1 MTTKQRFPHC
11 TRLQVLRTISGRT
24 VISTS
29 ALYEALG
36 WKKYRQFLPYMKHE
50 GGNCGTGYVTPS
62 SCEEWLQTARIS
74 EGS

>member
-36 WKKYRQFLPYMKHE
+36 WKKYRQFLPHMEYEPTH
-50 GGNCGTGYVTPS
+50 GNNGYVTAES
-62 SCEEWLQTARIS
+62 LEACLN
-74 EGS
+74 GSK

>member
-29 ALYEALG
+29 ALCEALG
-36 WKKYRQFLPYMKHE
+36 WKKYRQFLPHMEYE
-50 GGNCGTGYVTPS
+50 GGYRSSVGYVTAES
-62 SCEEWLQTARIS
+62 AEEFLNGTK
-74 EGS
+74 